1 MRSFGAIGVSCKTA
15 PNEILAQLSL
25 KGERLLFADKAFEK
39 AGVCEFAVVSTCN
52 RVEFYFAD
60 ESDEIFEKVWSAI
73 GEIYVENTEVF
84 RAHSREYFGQAAV
97 MHIFEVSCGIDS
109 ELAGETEILGQIKS
123 AYSVYHERGHCKFV
137 LNKVFQNAIHVGKWI
152 RANTR
157 IGAGKITIGAVAAE
171 LAARIFDDVKKADIL
186 LLGSGQVGQD
196 VAQSISVRGGGILAV
211 ASRSFENALKVCVNS
226 GSFALPLE
234 NALQD
239 LSRWDI
245 IICAMALESP
255 ILLASSVKKAMANRT
270 KPLFIIDL
278 GMPKNAEDL
287 CSKIDGVY
295 LYNLG
300 DLSRISNEN
309 RMYLEGEIAEAKL
322 ELQARSKSLFTRLFG
337 EGENFGA

>member
-1 MRSFGAIGVSCKTA
+1 MKNFGAIGVSHKTA
-15 PNEILAQLSL
+15 PNEILAQFSL

-39 AGVCEFAVVSTCN
+39 ADICEFAIVSTCN

-60 ESDEIFEKVWSAI
+60 ASQEIFEKAWSAI
-73 GEIYVENTEVF
+73 AEIYAENIEIF
-84 RAHSREYFGQAAV
+84 REHSKEYFKQSAV

-109 ELAGETEILGQIKS
+109 ELTGETEILGQIKS
-123 AYSVYHERGHCKFV
+123 AYSVYHKKGHCKLV

-152 RANTR
+152 RANTQ

-196 VAQSISVRGGGILAV
+196 VAQSISVRGSGILAV

-255 ILLASSVKKAMANRT
+255 ILLAGNLKKAIQNRK

-278 GMPKNAEDL
+278 GMPKNAEAL
-287 CSKIDGVY
+287 CAKIDGVY
-295 LYNLG
+295 LYDLS
-300 DLSRISNEN
+300 DLSRLSNEN
-309 RMYLEGEIAEAKL
+309 RMYLEGEIAEAKI
-322 ELQARSKSLFTRLFG
+322 ELQSRSESLCRRLFG
-337 EGENFGA
+337 YPENF